1 MITVFAGVDCS
12 LDKVHLPDWLVAV
25 IAAVAGS
32 IVGIL
37 FGFLL
42 YWCCCKRYCATI
54 VFCFGLQPI
63 IYGHFAGF
71 LLLQTKF

>member
-42 YWCCCKRYCATI
+42 YWCCCKRYYAPFHSVLVCPTN
-54 VFCFGLQPI
+54 GL
-63 IYGHFAGF
+63 FT
-71 LLLQTKF
+71 LMETD